1 MNEAEALEIVQFA
14 FQTLLKVS
22 APMVITAM
30 MVGTSIALLQALTQ
44 VQEITLTFIPKIVMV
59 LVVASFASPYI
70 ASQLNVLATLS
81 YSKISAVGTR

>member
-30 MVGTSIALLQALTQ
+30 FVGTAIALIQALTQ
-44 VQEITLTFIPKIVMV
+44 IQEITLTFIPKIVMV
-59 LVVASFASPYI
+59 LVVSSLASPYI

-81 YSKISAVGTR
+81 YSKISTGIER

>member
-30 MVGTSIALLQALTQ
+30 LVGTSIALLQALTQ
-44 VQEITLTFIPKIVMV
+44 IQEITLTFIPKIVMV
-59 LVVASFASPYI
+59 LIVTSFASPYI

-81 YSKISAVGTR
+81 YSKISSGNNR